1 MDDLIRDQQQT
12 LENTLLSLKEAV
24 EWQLKSAQEGSQP
37 VVLDQQS
44 FGRVSRIDAI
54 QQQQMAVA
62 GRQELQRQLKLI
74 LAAIKRIAT
83 EDYGFCLACGEN
95 IGFLRLQAQAY
106 APYCLPCQAERE

>member
-1 MDDLIRDQQQT
+1 MDDLISDQQQT

-24 EWQLKSAQEGSQP
+24 EW
-37 VVLDQQS
+37 
-44 FGRVSRIDAI
+44 
-54 QQQQMAVA
+54 
-62 GRQELQRQLKLI
+62 QLKLI

-106 APYCLPCQAERE
+106 APYCLPCQAERVRPRHSPFQPQPLQFGHD